1 MIAARAPST
10 STPSAMP
17 GAGHSATK
25 ARIQYGAQRQ
35 PLRGASGPATP
46 AAAGSVMGEFV
57 IDGERGLLHG
67 LQRIACEPGRYRSLP
82 RTGVVEQRARA
93 CVPRGLVA
101 RRGRPAERRGG
112 EEVVRTCRAGW
123 E

>member
-82 RTGVVEQRARA
+82 RQGVVEPRAWRSEERRDGKKVVGT
-93 CVPRGLVA
+93 CWPRGS
-101 RRGRPAERRGG
+101 PYH
-112 EEVVRTCRAGW
+112 
-123 E
+123 

>member
-67 LQRIACEPGRYRSLP
+67 LQRIACEPGRS
-82 RTGVVEQRARA
+82 E
-93 CVPRGLVA
+93 
-101 RRGRPAERRGG
+101 ERRVGKECVSTG
-112 EEVVRTCRAGW
+112 RTRWSPSHSKKKALARSDTTQPY
-123 E
+123 